1 MPQEAFMCWC
11 QKGGKVCSAQASP
24 TRSTDL
30 GGSDLDSSLHG
41 LYICAPSAQLILI
54 FPSKFIL
61 LQREVR
67 RRDLTLQWSPSSLSF
82 AGSGAA
88 LPASP
93 SS

>member
-1 MPQEAFMCWC
+1 MPQEAFMSWC

-24 TRSTDL
+24 TRSTNL

-41 LYICAPSAQLILI
+41 LYICAQLFLI
-54 FPSKFIL
+54 FPSRFVL

-67 RRDLTLQWSPSSLSF
+67 RRDLTLQWSPSSPPF